1 MSRAGATLTV
11 LTAVVGDREAPLVS
25 GLERSSAGVQVV
37 RRCADLAELLSAAG
51 AGLARAVVLSADLQ
65 RLDRDAVTQL
75 TAVGVAVIGL
85 FDPSDP
91 AAARRLADLGV
102 HQVLP
107 ADTPTEQIAASV
119 TSAVAELSDQHA
131 RAARARLGIADPGRA
146 ASTPPTGRRA
156 GSTRAAS
163 AARPPGRVI
172 TVWGPV
178 GSPGRTTVA
187 VTLAAELA
195 AAGQE
200 TLVVDADTYG
210 ASIAQSLGLLD
221 ESAGLAAAARAAN
234 QGALDV
240 PRLAELAPFVGARL
254 RVLTGLPQSRRW
266 PELRSAALDTVWQHA
281 RRLST
286 WTVIDAGFGLEADE
300 EMMFDTAAP
309 RRHGATLSAVT
320 TADLVIAVGAAEP
333 LGLQR
338 LLTGLQDLAEVV
350 PVGSPV
356 QVVVTR
362 VRDGAVG
369 AKAAPRV
376 REALERYAGVRD
388 AVLIPDDRAALDAAM
403 LAGRS
408 LTEHAPA
415 SPACRPL
422 RELARQLT
430 AEAGLSPDPQR
441 SPHGHPGHPG
451 PRGRWRR
458 VRRLA

>member
-1 MSRAGATLTV
+1 MSRSGVALTV

-37 RRCADLAELLSAAG
+37 RRCADLVELLSAAA

-65 RLDRDAVTQL
+65 RLDRDAVAQL

-85 FDPSDP
+85 FDPEDA

-107 ADTPTEQIAASV
+107 ADTPTEEIAAAV
-119 TSAVAELSDQHA
+119 RSAVADLSEHQT
-131 RAARARLGIADPGRA
+131 RAARSRLGIGDPGLAAPAPPSRRRA
-146 ASTPPTGRRA
+146 APVPS
-156 GSTRAAS
+156 
-163 AARPPGRVI
+163 ARPQGRVV

-178 GSPGRTTVA
+178 GGPGRTTVA

-195 AAGQE
+195 VAGHE
-200 TLVVDADTYG
+200 TLLVDADTYG

-240 PRLAELAPFVGARL
+240 SRLAELAPYAGARL

-281 RRLST
+281 RRLAT

-320 TADLVIAVGAAEP
+320 SADLVIAVGAAEP

-338 LLTGLQDLAEVV
+338 LLSGLQELAEVV
-350 PVGSPV
+350 PTGSPV
-356 QVVVTR
+356 KVVVTK
-362 VRDGAVG
+362 VRDAAVG
-369 AKAAPRV
+369 AKAGQRV
-376 REALERYAGVRD
+376 REALDRYAGVREV
-388 AVLIPDDRAALDAAM
+388 VLIPDDRAVLDAAM

-408 LTEHAPA
+408 LTEHAPSA
-415 SPACRPL
+415 PACRPL
-422 RELARQLT
+422 TELASQLA
-430 AEAGLSPDPQR
+430 AEAGLRHDL
-441 SPHGHPGHPG
+441 
-451 PRGRWRR
+451 RGRASGRLGQRGRR
-458 VRRLA
+458 RGSRRSV

>member
-1 MSRAGATLTV
+1 MMSRLGMKLTV

-25 GLERSSAGVQVV
+25 GLERSAAGVQVV
-37 RRCADLAELLSAAG
+37 RRCADLVDLLSAAA

-65 RLDRDAVTQL
+65 RLDRDAVVQL
-75 TAVGVAVIGL
+75 TAAGVAVIAL
-85 FDPSDP
+85 FDPHDP
-91 AAARRLADLGV
+91 AAARRLADLGIRHV
-102 HQVLP
+102 VP
-107 ADTPTEQIAASV
+107 ADTPTEEIAATV
-119 TSAVAELSDQHA
+119 TSAVAELSEQQA
-131 RAARARLGIADPGRA
+131 QAARIRLGVADPGLA
-146 ASTPPTGRRA
+146 APDPPRGRRA
-156 GSTRAAS
+156 GSAS
-163 AARPPGRVI
+163 SSRPQGRVI
-172 TVWGPV
+172 AVWGPV
-178 GSPGRTTVA
+178 GGPGRTTVA

-200 TLVVDADTYG
+200 TLLVDADTYG

-234 QGALDV
+234 QGSLDV
-240 PRLAELAPFVGARL
+240 IKLAELAPSVGERL

-281 RRLST
+281 RKLAG

-338 LLTGLQDLAEVV
+338 LLAGLQDLAEVV
-350 PVGSPV
+350 PAGAPV
-356 QVVVTR
+356 RVVVTR

-369 AKAAPRV
+369 PKAEQRI
-376 REALERYAGVRD
+376 RDALERYAGVHD
-388 AVLIPDDRAALDAAM
+388 AVLIPDDRPALDAAM

-408 LTEHAPA
+408 LTEHARS
-415 SPACRPL
+415 SPACRPIT
-422 RELARQLT
+422 ELATHLMV
-430 AEAGLSPDPQR
+430 EAGVHRGPPGRSGPQLGER
-441 SPHGHPGHPG
+441 RR
-451 PRGRWRR
+451 RGLRR
-458 VRRLA
+458 RRRPV